1 MKAKGFQVMRQ
12 LDGDAF
18 EKSVMHIFLMSGGS
32 ERDRNLS
39 GIVYHFKKTKTKTC
53 SQISSFECG

>member
-39 GIVYHFKKTKTKTC
+39 GIVYHF
-53 SQISSFECG
+53 